1 MKTVIQRVSQASVTI
16 DYKIV
21 AEIQIGLVVLVGIED
36 ADLQEDVD
44 WLCQKIANLRI
55 FGDENKVPPLG
66 TWPLYL
72 KKHNVMLPLRDVQ
85 WYFFRKKKS
94 HRGL

>member
-36 ADLQEDVD
+36 ADDLIQD
-44 WLCQKIANLRI
+44 LAQAI
-55 FGDENKVPPLG
+55 G
-66 TWPLYL
+66 
-72 KKHNVMLPLRDVQ
+72 
-85 WYFFRKKKS
+85 
-94 HRGL
+94 